1 MVQQLAEEMRQMAQS
16 HEFAQCHFLDIAQH
30 DMPENALRQWVADG
44 MYGDMDWMESRLEHR
59 AHPQNL
65 WPDVR
70 SIIMLGM
77 SYAPAEN
84 PMALADLP
92 EFGRFSVYAQG
103 VDYHKIVKKRLKAMA
118 RDIFTMVE
126 ALPKEERQKLLPHG
140 RSLEVKVFVDTA
152 PVMEKPLAQMAG
164 LGWQGKHSNVVSRS
178 HGNWLFL
185 GSIFTNMHLPADEP
199 EVDHCGRC
207 SACMAACPTGAIV
220 APYTVDARKCI
231 SYLTIEHKGVIAHRY
246 RAQMGN
252 HIYGCDDCLAACP
265 WNKFADAAQANRAYL
280 PRAELTTPYLGDIL
294 SLSDD
299 EFREVF
305 AGTPIKRSGR
315 ARIVRNAAIA
325 AGNSGD
331 KGFCPILQKL
341 VFDEEVMVQ
350 SAAIWALKRL
360 DEAAFQ
366 SCYSQWQDA
375 QEAQNEHQPNPII
388 LAEWQGTCPVELGLV
403 RP

>member
-118 RDIFTMVE
+118 RDIFIMVE

-280 PRAELTTPYLGDIL
+280 PRAELTTPYLGIYYRYRMMNFAKFSPERPL
-294 SLSDD
+294 SV
-299 EFREVF
+299 RV
-305 AGTPIKRSGR
+305 GR
-315 ARIVRNAAIA
+315 GLCVMRQLRRAIA
-325 AGNSGD
+325 AI
-331 KGFCPILQKL
+331 KGFARYCKNWCLTKKSWFSLPRFGRSKGW
-341 VFDEEVMVQ
+341 M
-350 SAAIWALKRL
+350 KRL
-360 DEAAFQ
+360 FNLAIANGKTRKRRKM
-366 SCYSQWQDA
+366 SINPTPSSW
-375 QEAQNEHQPNPII
+375 PNGR
-388 LAEWQGTCPVELGLV
+388 AHA
-403 RP
+403 R